1 MKPLLIIAIVYASF
15 VLGANM
21 PVSHAARATQSTDN
35 NSDTPMPTCTASV
48 PAKWGPLKGVSAVY
62 GIGFEDPSGTL
73 RFVNK
78 FPCGFD
84 TTPTISLELHRK

>member
-1 MKPLLIIAIVYASF
+1 MKRVLIIAILCASF

-21 PVSHAARATQSTDN
+21 PVSHAAPSTQSTDN
-35 NSDTPMPTCTASV
+35 NSDSTMPTCTASV

-62 GIGFEDPSGTL
+62 GLGFEDPSGTL

-84 TTPTISLELHRK
+84 TTPPISLELHRK